1 MLVHEHGTVITVR
14 DGAVDV
20 RMDVSAACGGCS
32 ACSRANGETVM
43 RDVVDSLGVT
53 VGDTVDVMIP
63 DTVRAKAAAA
73 VFIVPVG
80 CMLVGYLAGFLLG
93 RWVGISPDVSGLVG
107 ALLSANLAVLGV
119 RLAERRVASD
129 GQYTPK
135 VSAIIARGHG
145 RS

>member
-1 MLVHEHGTVITVR
+1 MHERGKVITVR

-20 RMDVSAACGGCS
+20 RMEVSAACGGCTV
-32 ACSRANGETVM
+32 CSRSNGETVM
-43 RDVVDSLGVT
+43 HDVTDALGTTVGDVVDVI
-53 VGDTVDVMIP
+53 IP
-63 DTVRAKAAAA
+63 DTVRVKAAAA
-73 VFIVPVG
+73 VFIVPVA
-80 CMLVGYLAGFLLG
+80 CMLLGYLAGFLLG
-93 RWVGISPDVSGLVG
+93 RLVGISPDVSGLVV

-129 GQYTPK
+129 KQCTPK

>member
-1 MLVHEHGTVITVR
+1 VHERGRVITVR

-20 RMDVSAACGGCS
+20 RMESSASCAGCG
-32 ACSRANGETVM
+32 ACSRGTDGETIM
-43 RDVVDSLGVT
+43 HDVADVLGAT
-53 VGDTVDVMIP
+53 VSPTVDVVIP

-73 VFIVPVG
+73 VFIVPVA

-93 RWVGISPDVSGLVG
+93 RWVGIPPDLSGLVV

-119 RLAERRVASD
+119 RLAERKVASD
-129 GQYTPK
+129 EQYTPK